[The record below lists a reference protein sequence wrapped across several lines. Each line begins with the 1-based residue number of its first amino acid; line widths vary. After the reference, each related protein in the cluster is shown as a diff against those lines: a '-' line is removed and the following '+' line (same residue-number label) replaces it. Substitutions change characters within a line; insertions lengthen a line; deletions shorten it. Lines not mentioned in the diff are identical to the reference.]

1 VGRVLLCCSAALVLA
16 ALAFLLLA
24 LAPPLFTFAAPAG
37 RPASGQQASERL
49 REHFLHRG
57 VEESGAINLVSAI
70 YLGYRAFDTLGETI
84 VLVLS
89 VAGVLLVSGVKE

>member
-1 VGRVLLCCSAALVLA
+1 VSRVLLCCAAGLLLA

-24 LAPPLFTFAAPAG
+24 SSPPPSTFGPP
-37 RPASGQQASERL
+37 RSPSGEEASERL
-49 REHFLHRG
+49 REHFLRRG

-84 VLVLS
+84 VLILS
-89 VAGVLLVSGVKE
+89 VAGVILVAGARR